1 MSSFRQQ
8 YKSIGTK
15 TVSKNRLIR
24 AEKHKDLRKVHRANT
39 FNENRNIS
47 ITTMNTQ
54 AEDRINKL
62 KKWKAEREKQRKIE
76 QKKKKRPFVV
86 GIVHHKIYSPI
97 NNCNAVPVTKTT
109 KTCEP
114 VPKRITRATEKRLMN
129 KAITKEIDKTSLKNL
144 NVLNKNQ
151 ESQKKNK
158 SFAPEGHKFRAP
170 SGLLHIPLYGRE
182 VIQSMSPVRI
192 SQIMNTSSKTP
203 RKSNKINISQSIK
216 EDIKEDIPGIDTKL
230 ISTDIE
236 EDSSIESISLRLS
249 SDEKE
254 KLNISYTISDSNDIK
269 VMANNSMKEVT
280 CSSENKTSPL
290 KSINSQCEPAFFSPH
305 IVSSRGK
312 SNARKEQQL
321 RHGFSHSLN
330 DDIPTKDNVMKN
342 LNISV
347 EEEERTAQYFQ
358 FLLNKEID
366 RLNELC
372 EKWMKIKAEPET
384 IEDGQYEINQAIGQT
399 NLLISKKFERFRG
412 LVADCETGRG
422 EMLVTCKDLQGFW
435 DMMYMEIKN
444 CDLRFKKLEKL
455 RSQGWKEEEIIIVK
469 PIIKKK
475 STVKKKI
482 VSTKSSSIRA
492 ILAEKKKNMA
502 EKMKDN
508 NSTSELESNLN
519 HILNNECKTI
529 ENPNMYYEKKSISID
544 SKENKFTPVKHNKRS
559 SLLQKV
565 QLSDLSMKT
574 KSPLTMIKISQM
586 YKAPKIQLDDS
597 ISYINS
603 NQTPG
608 KGILKQRKNLNE
620 MESHTKSINKVNFD
634 DQMALNEISPNETG
648 ETKINLTRVSA
659 IDSFDLSN
667 SDEIAIKVE
676 RKLLFDDTN
685 FNDSLNDVKK
695 DSENKSIDGTLSSI
709 NIGALTPLQEQKN
722 VNETSKKIIKQN
734 AIDNENDVI
743 LNETLTLNTN
753 INSTP
758 SKEIIDDKDL
768 NILNEKL
775 EKNVC
780 ITNKEEIDE
789 HNGSIRVLRN
799 RIVTSTDTPRAK
811 RRSSKKISI
820 NEQELEYKEN
830 ETPLERRIRR
840 SRVNINTGER
850 RNIELVC
857 YSCNDN
863 KHLEKSNDKRKST
876 RSVKFSD
883 KESNDGT
890 NKSILPLTPHV
901 RRSKNKNKRSTLLED
916 SISLEIEEKPPQRV
930 RRSQNKKSSI

>member
-15 TVSKNRLIR
+15 TVSKGRLIR
-24 AEKHKDLRKVHRANT
+24 AEKHKDLRKVYRTNT
-39 FNENRNIS
+39 FNENRNIP

-54 AEDRINKL
+54 AEEDRINKL
-62 KKWKAEREKQRKIE
+62 KKWKAERERQRKIE
-76 QKKKKRPFVV
+76 QQKKKRPFVV

-97 NNCNAVPVTKTT
+97 NNCNVPLTKTT

-114 VPKRITRATEKRLMN
+114 IPKRITRATEKRLMS
-129 KAITKEIDKTSLKNL
+129 KAIAKEVDKTSLKN
-144 NVLNKNQ
+144 LNKNQ

-216 EDIKEDIPGIDTKL
+216 EDIPAIDTKL
-230 ISTDIE
+230 INTDIE

-280 CSSENKTSPL
+280 CSSENEVSPL
-290 KSINSQCEPAFFSPH
+290 KSLNSQCEPAFFSPH

-321 RHGFSHSLN
+321 RHGFNIDHSQN

-372 EKWMKIKAEPET
+372 EKWIKIKAEPET

-412 LVADCETGRG
+412 LVADCETGKG

-444 CDLRFKKLEKL
+444 CDLRFEKLEKL
-455 RSQGWKEEEIIIVK
+455 RSQGWKEEEIVIVK

-482 VSTKSSSIRA
+482 VSTKSTSIRA
-492 ILAEKKKNMA
+492 ILAEKKKNMT

-508 NSTSELESNLN
+508 NSTNELESNLN
-519 HILNNECKTI
+519 HSNNCKSI
-529 ENPNMYYEKKSISID
+529 ENPNMHYEKKSISID

-565 QLSDLSMKT
+565 QLSNLSMKT

-608 KGILKQRKNLNE
+608 KGILKQQKNLNE
-620 MESHTKSINKVNFD
+620 IESNTKSINKVNFN
-634 DQMALNEISPNETG
+634 DQMALNEISPNETR
-648 ETKINLTRVSA
+648 ETKMNVSKVSA
-659 IDSFDLSN
+659 IDSFDLNN

-695 DSENKSIDGTLSSI
+695 DSENKNSISKSIDGTLPS
-709 NIGALTPLQEQKN
+709 NIETLTPLQEQKN
-722 VNETSKKIIKQN
+722 VNKTSKKIIKQN

-743 LNETLTLNTN
+743 LNQTLTLDTN
-753 INSTP
+753 INSISST
-758 SKEIIDDKDL
+758 EIIDDRDL

-780 ITNKEEIDE
+780 ISNKEEINE

-811 RRSSKKISI
+811 RRSSKKMLI
-820 NEQELEYKEN
+820 NEQELEHKEN
-830 ETPLERRIRR
+830 ETPLERRTRR

-863 KHLEKSNDKRKST
+863 EHLEKSNDKRKST

-901 RRSKNKNKRSTLLED
+901 RRSKNRNGRSTLLED

>member
-1 MSSFRQQ
+1 M
-8 YKSIGTK
+8 
-15 TVSKNRLIR
+15 
-24 AEKHKDLRKVHRANT
+24 
-39 FNENRNIS
+39 IS
-47 ITTMNTQ
+47 
-54 AEDRINKL
+54 EDRINKL
-62 KKWKAEREKQRKIE
+62 KKWKAERERQRKIE
-76 QKKKKRPFVV
+76 QKKKKKPFVV

-114 VPKRITRATEKRLMN
+114 VPKRITRATEKRLLN
-129 KAITKEIDKTSLKNL
+129 KAKEVDKTSLKNL

-170 SGLLHIPLYGRE
+170 SGLFHIPLYGRE

-216 EDIKEDIPGIDTKL
+216 ENIREDIPTIDTKL

-236 EDSSIESISLRLS
+236 QDSSIESISLQLS

-269 VMANNSMKEVT
+269 VMANNNMKEAT
-280 CSSENKTSPL
+280 CASENKVSPL
-290 KSINSQCEPAFFSPH
+290 KSLNSQCEPAFFSPH

-321 RHGFSHSLN
+321 RHGFNISHSLN

-412 LVADCETGRG
+412 LITDCETGKG

-444 CDLRFKKLEKL
+444 CDLRFEKLEKL
-455 RSQGWKEEEIIIVK
+455 RSQGWKEEEMVIVK

-475 STVKKKI
+475 NIIKKKI

-492 ILAEKKKNMA
+492 ILAEKKRNMA
-502 EKMKDN
+502 EKIKDN

-519 HILNNECKTI
+519 HGNNECKNI
-529 ENPNMYYEKKSISID
+529 ESPSMQYEKKSKSID

-586 YKAPKIQLDDS
+586 YKAPKIELDNS

-620 MESHTKSINKVNFD
+620 IESHTKSINKVNFD
-634 DQMALNEISPNETG
+634 DQMSLNETEETI
-648 ETKINLTRVSA
+648 INSSGGIVN
-659 IDSFDLSN
+659 SFDLNN

-685 FNDSLNDVKK
+685 FNDSLNDTKK
-695 DSENKSIDGTLSSI
+695 NSKNKNSISKNIDGTLSSI
-709 NIGALTPLQEQKN
+709 NIETLTPLQEQKN
-722 VNETSKKIIKQN
+722 VNKISKKIIKQN
-734 AIDNENDVI
+734 AIDNENDAI
-743 LNETLTLNTN
+743 LNQTFDTN
-753 INSTP
+753 ISSTP

-780 ITNKEEIDE
+780 ISSTEEIDE
-789 HNGSIRVLRN
+789 HNGSVRVLRN

-811 RRSSKKISI
+811 RRSSKKMSI
-820 NEQELEYKEN
+820 NEQELEHKEN
-830 ETPLERRIRR
+830 ETPLERRTRR
-840 SRVNINTGER
+840 SRININTGER

-857 YSCNDN
+857 HSCNDN
-863 KHLEKSNDKRKST
+863 KHLEKNNDKRKST
-876 RSVKFSD
+876 RSVKFSGI
-883 KESNDGT
+883 N
-890 NKSILPLTPHV
+890 N
-901 RRSKNKNKRSTLLED
+901 SKY
-916 SISLEIEEKPPQRV
+916 
-930 RRSQNKKSSI
+930 

>member
-1 MSSFRQQ
+1 
-8 YKSIGTK
+8 
-15 TVSKNRLIR
+15 
-24 AEKHKDLRKVHRANT
+24 
-39 FNENRNIS
+39 
-47 ITTMNTQ
+47 
-54 AEDRINKL
+54 
-62 KKWKAEREKQRKIE
+62 
-76 QKKKKRPFVV
+76 
-86 GIVHHKIYSPI
+86 
-97 NNCNAVPVTKTT
+97 
-109 KTCEP
+109 
-114 VPKRITRATEKRLMN
+114 MN
-129 KAITKEIDKTSLKNL
+129 KANAKEVEKTSLKNL

-151 ESQKKNK
+151 ESQKENK

-216 EDIKEDIPGIDTKL
+216 EDHIKEDIPAIDTKL
-230 ISTDIE
+230 VNTDIE

-254 KLNISYTISDSNDIK
+254 KLNVSYTISDSNDIK
-269 VMANNSMKEVT
+269 VMANNSMKEIT
-280 CSSENKTSPL
+280 CSSENKVSPL
-290 KSINSQCEPAFFSPH
+290 KSLNSQCEPAFFSPH

-321 RHGFSHSLN
+321 RHGFNIGHSLN

-399 NLLISKKFERFRG
+399 NLLINKKFERFRG
-412 LVADCETGRG
+412 LVADCETGKG

-444 CDLRFKKLEKL
+444 CDLRFEKLEKL
-455 RSQGWKEEEIIIVK
+455 RSQGWKEEEIVIVK
-469 PIIKKK
+469 PITKKK

-482 VSTKSSSIRA
+482 ASTKSSSIRA
-492 ILAEKKKNMA
+492 ILAEKKKNMT
-502 EKMKDN
+502 EKIKDN
-508 NSTSELESNLN
+508 NSISESNLN
-519 HILNNECKTI
+519 HILSNECKSN
-529 ENPNMYYEKKSISID
+529 ENSNIHYEKKSISID

-559 SLLQKV
+559 SLLQKA

-608 KGILKQRKNLNE
+608 KGILKQRKNLND

-634 DQMALNEISPNETG
+634 DQMALNKISPKSETG
-648 ETKINLTRVSA
+648 EIKINLTRVST

-685 FNDSLNDVKK
+685 FNDSLNDAKK
-695 DSENKSIDGTLSSI
+695 DSENKNSINKNIDGTLSSI
-709 NIGALTPLQEQKN
+709 NIEAFTPLQEQKN
-722 VNETSKKIIKQN
+722 VDKTSKKIIKQN

-743 LNETLTLNTN
+743 LNQTLTLNTN

-780 ITNKEEIDE
+780 ISNKEEIDE
-789 HNGSIRVLRN
+789 HNGSVRILRN
-799 RIVTSTDTPRAK
+799 RIVTSTDTPRTK

-830 ETPLERRIRR
+830 ETPVERRTRR

-876 RSVKFSD
+876 RSVKFSGI
-883 KESNDGT
+883 N
-890 NKSILPLTPHV
+890 N
-901 RRSKNKNKRSTLLED
+901 SK
-916 SISLEIEEKPPQRV
+916 
-930 RRSQNKKSSI
+930 